1 MFVCAPVDHSQV
13 GKAVVLVSVADVNDN
28 APIFAVEYETFVC
41 ENSEPG
47 QVPKPGLLNTHYL
60 LSNLRH
66 GQCTFIPTQEEV
78 NNQSMMLASMV
89 S

>member
-1 MFVCAPVDHSQV
+1 MFVCASVDHSQV

-47 QVPKPGLLNTHYL
+47 QVPKPGLLNTHSL
-60 LSNLRH
+60 LSNLCH
-66 GQCTFIPTQEEV
+66 SHCTFIPTEEEV
-78 NNQSMMLASMV
+78 NNQSMMLANMV

>member
-1 MFVCAPVDHSQV
+1 MFVCASVDHSQV

-28 APIFAVEYETFVC
+28 APFFAIEYETFIC

-47 QVPKPGLLNTHYL
+47 QVPTPGLSNTV
-60 LSNLRH
+60 
-66 GQCTFIPTQEEV
+66 FVIEP
-78 NNQSMMLASMV
+78 ASLQFNPNTEG